1 LTVSPDTRIQLCGR
15 LVARIEGRAVEDV
28 LPGRQGRLLFV
39 YLVLNRTRAVR
50 RDELIEAVWP
60 AGPPAAPEAALR
72 ALLSKLRGALG
83 AGSLEGRDA
92 VRICLPSEAF
102 VDIEAAS
109 AALHRAQSALARGEW
124 TSAWGP
130 AQVALFTASRELLAG
145 EDAPWIDEQR
155 RTLADLRLRALET
168 YGIACLQIRG
178 TELPA
183 AERAGRALARLAP
196 FRESGHRLLIES
208 LEQQGNLAEAL
219 RAYQSLLELLREE
232 LGISPSPAMRHLHA
246 RLLASA

>member
-1 LTVSPDTRIQLCGR
+1 MVSPGTRIQLCGR
-15 LVARIEGRAVEDV
+15 LVARIEGRPVEDL
-28 LPGRQGRLLFV
+28 LPGRQGRLLFA

-50 RDELIEAVWP
+50 RDELAEAVWP
-60 AGPPAAPEAALR
+60 AGPPAAPEVALR

-83 AGSLEGRDA
+83 DATVEGREA
-92 VRICLPSEAF
+92 VRICLPPGAT
-102 VDIEAAS
+102 VDVEVAI
-109 AALHRAQSALARGEW
+109 AALHRAESAIARGDW

-130 AQVALFTASRELLAG
+130 AQVALFTAGRELLSG
-145 EDAPWIDEQR
+145 EDVPWIDEQR
-155 RTLADLRLRALET
+155 RSLADLHLRALEA

-183 AERAGRALARLAP
+183 AERSGRALSRLAP

-219 RAYQSLLELLREE
+219 RAYDSLRELLRAE
-232 LGISPSPAMRHLHA
+232 LGISPSPAMRQLHA
-246 RLLASA
+246 RLLESA